1 MLTKMEAKGHV
12 RHRNLGRVLVYRSA
26 LREETVSKSMVA
38 DLADRLFRGDLT
50 QMVSHLL
57 DGCEVDS
64 QELARLRA
72 LIQEKEREVRN
83 AK

>member
-1 MLTKMEAKGHV
+1 
-12 RHRNLGRVLVYRSA
+12 LGRVLVYRSA